1 MKLNIFASRH
11 SAFYSPL
18 IASITAGFLEQEG
31 IVASYRV
38 LAPGERSQ
46 DLIREGGADIIQSA
60 VSSNWKPMEAGDSPL
75 PVHFAQINQRDGF
88 FLAAR
93 HSDAAFN
100 WKKLEGRTLLA
111 DHAGQPLA
119 MLKYAVHRNG
129 ADWNRIVVVDRGAPD
144 RMMDAFRSGEGDYVH
159 LQAPGPEILAEEGH
173 CGAAFSVG
181 VDMPPVAFSSLCC
194 SRAFIET
201 EGYTAFLRGYGKAR
215 AWVQMA
221 PASRVAGVLAGE
233 FPGVPTSALTAAV
246 AHYHAIGN
254 WDGAIAIA
262 RQHYEQALT
271 VFQHSGQIK
280 DRHPYDSVCVA
291 E

>member
-1 MKLNIFASRH
+1 
-11 SAFYSPL
+11 
-18 IASITAGFLEQEG
+18 
-31 IVASYRV
+31 
-38 LAPGERSQ
+38 
-46 DLIREGGADIIQSA
+46 
-60 VSSNWKPMEAGDSPL
+60 
-75 PVHFAQINQRDGF
+75 
-88 FLAAR
+88 
-93 HSDAAFN
+93 
-100 WKKLEGRTLLA
+100 
-111 DHAGQPLA
+111 
-119 MLKYAVHRNG
+119 
-129 ADWNRIVVVDRGAPD
+129 
-144 RMMDAFRSGEGDYVH
+144 MDAFRSGEGDYVH
-159 LQAPGPEILAEEGH
+159 LQGPGPEILAEEGH

-201 EGYTAFLRGYGKAR
+201 EGYTAFLRGYRKAR

-233 FPGVPTSALTAAV
+233 FPGVPTSALTSAV